1 MGNLF
6 VILLFRVPLV
16 ARLVTMFL
24 SLKFVAFLCCL
35 GLRLVRW
42 RCGCYEMFVGGADEF
57 FASPRRARF
66 LGVWKAVAML
76 GVLIA

>member
-35 GLRLVRW
+35 GLRL
-42 RCGCYEMFVGGADEF
+42 YELDSGILADVDQF
-57 FASPRRARF
+57 YPPFARSRS
-66 LGVWKAVAML
+66 VAEIGSL
-76 GVLIA
+76 EVV